1 MLATAG
7 PAPTGDD
14 WAAEVKFDGIR
25 AQVICDR
32 RVLRLRSRRGRLCTE
47 EFPET
52 LGLVDVLER
61 RRVVLDAEL
70 VCLGPDGKPDFH
82 ALRARLGQRGARAVV
97 AAQQH
102 PATLMVFDVLHLDGR
117 AVRDL
122 PYWRRRGL
130 LAQLALDGP
139 ARTPRHFIGAGD
151 ALLAATAEQGL
162 EGIVAKRLGSRYT
175 EGKRSA
181 SWVKTKHRRRERLV
195 VTGWRELGDDRLP
208 EFLLARVGQDGSLRP
223 AGSATLGLD
232 AMRRGELL
240 DALREHELPAR
251 QRRSS
256 VRWVIP
262 GPIEVTADAHGR
274 VDGPVRDAVLR
285 EVHVPS
291 NGSSAP
297 RTQDSAKS
305 S

>member
-1 MLATAG
+1 LL
-7 PAPTGDD
+7 P
-14 WAAEVKFDGIR
+14 
-25 AQVICDR
+25 
-32 RVLRLRSRRGRLCTE
+32 RVR
-47 EFPET
+47 F
-52 LGLVDVLER
+52 
-61 RRVVLDAEL
+61 
-70 VCLGPDGKPDFH
+70 
-82 ALRARLGQRGARAVV
+82 
-97 AAQQH
+97 
-102 PATLMVFDVLHLDGR
+102 
-117 AVRDL
+117 
-122 PYWRRRGL
+122 
-130 LAQLALDGP
+130 
-139 ARTPRHFIGAGD
+139 
-151 ALLAATAEQGL
+151 
-162 EGIVAKRLGSRYT
+162 
-175 EGKRSA
+175 
-181 SWVKTKHRRRERLV
+181 
-195 VTGWRELGDDRLP
+195 TGWRELGDDRLP

-251 QRRSS
+251 RRRSS